1 MSILA
6 MSLGSTDSEAQIS
19 VKGRYRAFVP
29 QDASNSRLMMMVMMM
44 ESVCNTITRKL
55 SSELCFKDSERWAR
69 CKMKT

>member
-29 QDASNSRLMMMVMMM
+29 QDASNSRLMMM
-44 ESVCNTITRKL
+44 ESVCNT
-55 SSELCFKDSERWAR
+55 DSNEVKFRTLFQRLW
-69 CKMKT
+69 KVG

>member
-29 QDASNSRLMMMVMMM
+29 QDASNSRLMMM
-44 ESVCNTITRKL
+44 ESVCNT
-55 SSELCFKDSERWAR
+55 DSNEVKFQTLFQRLW
-69 CKMKT
+69 KVG

>member
-29 QDASNSRLMMMVMMM
+29 QDASNSRLMMM
-44 ESVCNTITRKL
+44 ESVCNT
-55 SSELCFKDSERWAR
+55 DSNEVKFQTLFQRL
-69 CKMKT
+69 